1 MDLLS
6 KLLLNYGFKAGYHKT
21 RDLVINLSQNYIELL
36 LALLPCDIISVVVW

>member
-6 KLLLNYGFKAGYHKT
+6 KLLLNYGYHKT
-21 RDLVINLSQNYIELL
+21 RDLVIKLSQNYIELL